1 MIVFDSDIF
10 TLFAYS
16 TVIRSATREINS
28 QRTPG
33 QAPQARPRNGQSQG
47 REEREGTKMTAEHFE
62 EVLDALTSR
71 RPFKPFTVE
80 LHGGERIESDHPGA
94 ILWSTGNA
102 IFRAPGGTLVFFD
115 HDSVNKITDAPA
127 HTARKK
133 RT

>member
-1 MIVFDSDIF
+1 
-10 TLFAYS
+10 
-16 TVIRSATREINS
+16 
-28 QRTPG
+28 
-33 QAPQARPRNGQSQG
+33 
-47 REEREGTKMTAEHFE
+47 MTADHFE

-94 ILWSTGNA
+94 ILWSSGNA

-127 HTARKK
+127 HAARKK

>member
-1 MIVFDSDIF
+1 MHPSELEETSVAPRDG
-10 TLFAYS
+10 
-16 TVIRSATREINS
+16 TVNRSNRKS
-28 QRTPG
+28 RG
-33 QAPQARPRNGQSQG
+33 KRRW
-47 REEREGTKMTAEHFE
+47 KMTADHFE

-71 RPFKPFTVE
+71 RPFKPFTID
-80 LHGGERIESDHPGA
+80 LHRGERIESDHPGA